1 MDNQGRGASTSAT
14 DSAARQ
20 VCGQCKHGRAAR
32 PTVRAMASRFL
43 TLDDLADELTVSR
56 SQAYAL
62 VRDGTV
68 PAMQVGGRRQWRVE
82 RTRLEQWIQDS
93 HADTAGSVTEQS
105 ATRPRPDQ
113 PAQG

>member
-1 MDNQGRGASTSAT
+1 M
-14 DSAARQ
+14 
-20 VCGQCKHGRAAR
+20 
-32 PTVRAMASRFL
+32 PSRFL

-68 PAMQVGGRRQWRVE
+68 PAMQVGGRRQWRIE

-93 HADTAGSVTEQS
+93 HADTAGTVTEQPPPGRDHTNRRNDDD
-105 ATRPRPDQ
+105 AHHRPH
-113 PAQG
+113 